1 MDYNMTVKVRGKADR
16 HQKISLASPA
26 AAKDYVFRNIMSVMR
41 GYDLEQD
48 NYLAWYRFPFCQDD
62 LETDT
67 SGTVHGQATAVFA
80 YAYCADE
87 LVVRKD
93 IIVDITA
100 TPGTQ

>member
-26 AAKDYVFRNIMSVMR
+26 AAKDYVFRNIMSLMR
-41 GYDLEQD
+41 RYDLEQD

-62 LETDT
+62 LEMDT

-87 LVVRKD
+87 LVIRKD

-100 TPGTQ
+100 TPETQ